1 MRFLLTFL
9 VGLVSF
15 SAMTQ
20 ELNCQV
26 SVVPNPNLDV
36 TTTEQEIFKEL
47 ERTVFEL
54 MNNTAWTKESFE
66 LEEKI
71 NCNIVININS
81 IPGQN
86 RFDGSMQIQS
96 TRPVFNSTYNST
108 IFNFLDEDVQFN
120 FQRNAILNYS
130 PNEFRDNLTSILAFY
145 AFMLIGY
152 DYDTF
157 SLEGGS
163 SYFNKAQDIVVLAQ
177 NAGGSGWRSNERGR
191 NNRYWLVDNQLQQL
205 FKPLRECFYEYHRLG
220 MDKLYDDKNLG
231 RENIYN
237 ALQKLTPVNNAR
249 PASVNIL
256 NFLQAK
262 LSELQNLYVDAE
274 MKDKN
279 NIVNLLKRLD
289 PSNSSK
295 YQEILK

>member
-1 MRFLLTFL
+1 M
-9 VGLVSF
+9 VGGTAV
-15 SAMTQ
+15 AQ

-26 SVVPNPNLDV
+26 SVIPNPNLDV

-66 LEEKI
+66 IEEKI

-81 IPGQN
+81 IPAQN
-86 RFDGSMQIQS
+86 KFEGSMQIQS

-108 IFNFLDEDVQFN
+108 VFNFLDEDLQFN
-120 FQRNAILNYS
+120 FQRNAILNYA
-130 PNEFRDNLTSILAFY
+130 PNEFRDNLTSVLAFY
-145 AFMLIGY
+145 AFMIIGY
-152 DYDTF
+152 DFDTF

-163 SYFNKAQDIVVLAQ
+163 TYFNKAQDIVVLAQ

-191 NNRYWLVDNQLQQL
+191 KNRYWLVDNQLQQL
-205 FKPLRECFYEYHRLG
+205 FKPLRECFYEYHRAGL
-220 MDKLYDDKNLG
+220 DKLYDDKNLA
-231 RENIYN
+231 RENMYN

-249 PASVNIL
+249 PASVNVL

-262 LSELQNLYVDAE
+262 LKELQNLYADAE
-274 MKDKN
+274 AKDKN
-279 NIVNLLKRLD
+279 NIVILLKRLD

-295 YQEILK
+295 YQEIIN

>member
-1 MRFLLTFL
+1 MRFFL
-9 VGLVSF
+9 AFLIMVGGAAV
-15 SAMTQ
+15 AQ

-26 SVVPNPNLDV
+26 SVIPNPNLDV

-81 IPGQN
+81 IPAQN
-86 RFDGSMQIQS
+86 KFEGSMQIQS

-108 IFNFLDEDVQFN
+108 IFNFLDEDLQFN
-120 FQRNAILNYS
+120 FQRNAILNYA
-130 PNEFRDNLTSILAFY
+130 PNEFRDNLTSVLAFY
-145 AFMLIGY
+145 AFMIIGY
-152 DYDTF
+152 DFDTF

-163 SYFNKAQDIVVLAQ
+163 TYFNKAQDIVVLAQ

-191 NNRYWLVDNQLQQL
+191 KNRYWLVDNQLQQL
-205 FKPLRECFYEYHRLG
+205 FKPLRECFYEYHRAGL
-220 MDKLYDDKNLG
+220 DKLYDDKNLA
-231 RENIYN
+231 RENMYN

-249 PASVNIL
+249 PASVNVL

-262 LSELQNLYVDAE
+262 LKELQNLYADAE
-274 MKDKN
+274 AKDKN
-279 NIVNLLKRLD
+279 NIVILLKRLD

-295 YQEILK
+295 YQEIIN

>member
-1 MRFLLTFL
+1 M
-9 VGLVSF
+9 VGGAAV
-15 SAMTQ
+15 AQ

-26 SVVPNPNLDV
+26 SVIPNPNLDV

-66 LEEKI
+66 IEEKI

-81 IPGQN
+81 IPAQN
-86 RFDGSMQIQS
+86 KFEGSMQIQS

-108 IFNFLDEDVQFN
+108 VFNFLDEDLQFN
-120 FQRNAILNYS
+120 FQRNAILNYA
-130 PNEFRDNLTSILAFY
+130 PNEFRDNLTSVLAFY
-145 AFMLIGY
+145 AFMIIGY
-152 DYDTF
+152 DFDTF

-163 SYFNKAQDIVVLAQ
+163 TYFNKAQDIVVLAQ

-191 NNRYWLVDNQLQQL
+191 KNRYWLVDNQLQQL
-205 FKPLRECFYEYHRLG
+205 FKPLRECFYEYHRAGL
-220 MDKLYDDKNLG
+220 DKLYDDKNLA
-231 RENIYN
+231 RENMYN

-249 PASVNIL
+249 PASVNVL

-262 LSELQNLYVDAE
+262 LKELQNLYADAE
-274 MKDKN
+274 AKDKN
-279 NIVNLLKRLD
+279 NIVILLKRLD

-295 YQEILK
+295 YQEIIN

>member
-1 MRFLLTFL
+1 MRFLFALIL
-9 VGLVSF
+9 CSIAYF
-15 SAMTQ
+15 SVAQ

-26 SVVPNPNLDV
+26 SIVPNPNLDV

-47 ERTVFEL
+47 ERTVYEL

-66 LEEKI
+66 MEEKI

-81 IPGQN
+81 IPAQN

-108 IFNFLDEDVQFN
+108 VFNFLDEDVQFA
-120 FQRNAILNYS
+120 FQRNAILNYA

-145 AFMLIGY
+145 AFMILGY
-152 DYDTF
+152 DFDTF
-157 SLEGGS
+157 SPEGGS
-163 SYFNKAQDIVVLAQ
+163 AYFNKAQDIVVLAQ
-177 NAGGSGWRSNERGR
+177 SAGGSGWRSNERGR
-191 NNRYWLVDNQLQQL
+191 KNRYWLVDNQLQQL

-220 MDKLYDDKNLG
+220 LDKLYDDKNTARL
-231 RENIYN
+231 NIYN

-262 LSELQNLYVDAE
+262 LKEIQNLYVDAD

>member
-1 MRFLLTFL
+1 MRFLLSL
-9 VGLVSF
+9 IVGLFGFLSM
-15 SAMTQ
+15 AQ

-66 LEEKI
+66 IEEKI

-86 RFDGSMQIQS
+86 KFEGSMQIQS

-108 IFNFLDEDVQFN
+108 IFNFLDEDLQFS
-120 FQRNAILNYS
+120 FQRNAILNYA

-145 AFMLIGY
+145 AFMIIGY
-152 DYDTF
+152 DFDTF

-163 SYFNKAQDIVVLAQ
+163 TYFNKAQDIVVLAQ

-191 NNRYWLVDNQLQQL
+191 KNRYWLVDNQLQQL

-220 MDKLYDDKNLG
+220 LDELYDDKSLG

-262 LSELQNLYVDAE
+262 LKELQNLYVDAE
-274 MKDKN
+274 IKDKN

-295 YQEILK
+295 YQEILN

>member
-1 MRFLLTFL
+1 MRFFLSLLIM
-9 VGLVSF
+9 VGGTAV
-15 SAMTQ
+15 AQ

-26 SVVPNPNLDV
+26 SVIPNPNLDV

-66 LEEKI
+66 IEEKI

-81 IPGQN
+81 IPAQN
-86 RFDGSMQIQS
+86 KFEGSMQIQS

-108 IFNFLDEDVQFN
+108 IFNFLDEDLQFN
-120 FQRNAILNYS
+120 FQRNAILNYA
-130 PNEFRDNLTSILAFY
+130 PNEFRDNLTSVLAFY
-145 AFMLIGY
+145 AFMIIGY
-152 DYDTF
+152 DFDTF

-163 SYFNKAQDIVVLAQ
+163 TYFNKAQDIVVLAQ

-191 NNRYWLVDNQLQQL
+191 KNRYWLVDNQLQQL
-205 FKPLRECFYEYHRLG
+205 FKPLRECFYEYHRAGL
-220 MDKLYDDKNLG
+220 DKLYDDKNLA
-231 RENIYN
+231 RENMYN

-249 PASVNIL
+249 PASVNVL

-262 LSELQNLYVDAE
+262 LKELQNLYADAE
-274 MKDKN
+274 AKDKN
-279 NIVNLLKRLD
+279 NIVILLKRLD

-295 YQEILK
+295 YQEIIN

>member
-1 MRFLLTFL
+1 MRFFL
-9 VGLVSF
+9 AFLIMVGGAAAV
-15 SAMTQ
+15 AQ

-26 SVVPNPNLDV
+26 SVIPNPNLDV

-66 LEEKI
+66 IEEKI

-81 IPGQN
+81 IPAQN
-86 RFDGSMQIQS
+86 KFEGSMQIQS

-108 IFNFLDEDVQFN
+108 VFNFLDEDLQFN
-120 FQRNAILNYS
+120 FQRNAILNYA
-130 PNEFRDNLTSILAFY
+130 PNEFRDNLTSVLAFY
-145 AFMLIGY
+145 AFMIIGY
-152 DYDTF
+152 DFDTF

-163 SYFNKAQDIVVLAQ
+163 TYFNKAQDIVVLAQ

-191 NNRYWLVDNQLQQL
+191 KNRYWLVDNQLQQL
-205 FKPLRECFYEYHRLG
+205 FKPLRECFYEYHRAGL
-220 MDKLYDDKNLG
+220 DKLYDDKNLA
-231 RENIYN
+231 RENMYN

-249 PASVNIL
+249 PASVNVL

-262 LSELQNLYVDAE
+262 LKELQNLYADAE
-274 MKDKN
+274 AKDKN
-279 NIVNLLKRLD
+279 NIVILLKRLD

-295 YQEILK
+295 YQEIIN

>member
-1 MRFLLTFL
+1 MRLLMAFL
-9 VGLVSF
+9 VCFFGFTGV
-15 SAMTQ
+15 AQ

-66 LEEKI
+66 VEEKI

-86 RFDGSMQIQS
+86 KFEGSMQIQS

-108 IFNFLDEDVQFN
+108 IFNFLDEDVQFA
-120 FQRNAILNYS
+120 FQRNAILNYA

-145 AFMLIGY
+145 AFMMIGY
-152 DYDTF
+152 DFDTF

-163 SYFNKAQDIVVLAQ
+163 TYFNKAQDIVVLAQ

-191 NNRYWLVDNQLQQL
+191 KNRYWLVDNQLQQL

-220 MDKLYDDKNLG
+220 LDKIYDDKNLA
-231 RENIYN
+231 RQNIYS

-249 PASVNIL
+249 PASVNIM

-262 LSELQNLYVDAE
+262 LKELQNLYTDAE

>member
-1 MRFLLTFL
+1 MRFFLSLLIM
-9 VGLVSF
+9 VGGTAV
-15 SAMTQ
+15 AQ

-26 SVVPNPNLDV
+26 SVIPNPNLDV

-66 LEEKI
+66 IEEKI

-81 IPGQN
+81 IPAQN
-86 RFDGSMQIQS
+86 KFEGSMQIQS

-108 IFNFLDEDVQFN
+108 VFNFLDEDLQFN
-120 FQRNAILNYS
+120 FQRNAILNYA
-130 PNEFRDNLTSILAFY
+130 PNEFRDNLTSVLAFY
-145 AFMLIGY
+145 AFMIIGY
-152 DYDTF
+152 DFDTF

-163 SYFNKAQDIVVLAQ
+163 TYFNKAQDIVVLAQ

-191 NNRYWLVDNQLQQL
+191 KNRYWLVDNQLQQL
-205 FKPLRECFYEYHRLG
+205 FKPLRECFYEYHRAGL
-220 MDKLYDDKNLG
+220 DKLYDDKNLA
-231 RENIYN
+231 RENMYK

-249 PASVNIL
+249 PASVNVL

-262 LSELQNLYVDAE
+262 LKELQNLYADAE
-274 MKDKN
+274 AKDKN
-279 NIVNLLKRLD
+279 NIVILLKRLD

-295 YQEILK
+295 YQEIIN

>member
-1 MRFLLTFL
+1 MRFFLSLLIM
-9 VGLVSF
+9 VGGTAV
-15 SAMTQ
+15 AQ

-26 SVVPNPNLDV
+26 SVIPNPNLDV

-66 LEEKI
+66 IEEKI

-81 IPGQN
+81 IPAQN
-86 RFDGSMQIQS
+86 KFEGSMQIQS

-108 IFNFLDEDVQFN
+108 VFNFLDEDLQFN
-120 FQRNAILNYS
+120 FQRNAILNYA
-130 PNEFRDNLTSILAFY
+130 PNEFRDNLTSVLAFY
-145 AFMLIGY
+145 AFMIIGY
-152 DYDTF
+152 DFDTF

-163 SYFNKAQDIVVLAQ
+163 TYFNKAQDIVVLAQ

-191 NNRYWLVDNQLQQL
+191 KNRYWLVDNQLQQL
-205 FKPLRECFYEYHRLG
+205 FKPLRECFYEYHRAGL
-220 MDKLYDDKNLG
+220 DKLYDDKNLA
-231 RENIYN
+231 RENMYN

-249 PASVNIL
+249 PASVNVL

-262 LSELQNLYVDAE
+262 LKELQNLYADAE
-274 MKDKN
+274 AKDKN
-279 NIVNLLKRLD
+279 NIVILLKRLD

-295 YQEILK
+295 YQEIIN

>member
-1 MRFLLTFL
+1 M
-9 VGLVSF
+9 VGGAAV
-15 SAMTQ
+15 AQ

-26 SVVPNPNLDV
+26 SVIPNPNLDV

-81 IPGQN
+81 IPAQN
-86 RFDGSMQIQS
+86 KFEGSMQIQS

-108 IFNFLDEDVQFN
+108 IFNFLDEDLQFN
-120 FQRNAILNYS
+120 FQRNAILNYA
-130 PNEFRDNLTSILAFY
+130 PNEFRDNLTSVLAFY
-145 AFMLIGY
+145 AFMIIGY
-152 DYDTF
+152 DFDTF

-163 SYFNKAQDIVVLAQ
+163 TYFNKAQDIVVLAQ

-191 NNRYWLVDNQLQQL
+191 KNRYWLVDNQLQQL
-205 FKPLRECFYEYHRLG
+205 FKPLRECFYEYHRAGL
-220 MDKLYDDKNLG
+220 DKLYDDKNIA
-231 RENIYN
+231 RENMYN

-249 PASVNIL
+249 PASVNVL

-262 LSELQNLYVDAE
+262 LKELQNLYADAE
-274 MKDKN
+274 AKDKN
-279 NIVNLLKRLD
+279 NIVILLKRLD

-295 YQEILK
+295 YQEIIN

>member
-1 MRFLLTFL
+1 MRFIVAFL
-9 VGLVSF
+9 ICFVGYGAV
-15 SAMTQ
+15 AQ

-54 MNNTAWTKESFE
+54 MNNTAWTKELFE
-66 LEEKI
+66 IEEKI

-86 RFDGSMQIQS
+86 KFEGSMQIQS
-96 TRPVFNSTYNST
+96 TRPVLNSTYNST
-108 IFNFLDEDVQFN
+108 VFNFLDEDLQFS
-120 FQRNAILNYS
+120 FQRNAILNYA
-130 PNEFRDNLTSILAFY
+130 PNEFRDNLTSVLAFY
-145 AFMLIGY
+145 AFMIIGY
-152 DYDTF
+152 DFDTF
-157 SLEGGS
+157 SMEGGS
-163 SYFNKAQDIVVLAQ
+163 AYFNMAQDIVVLAQ

-191 NNRYWLVDNQLQQL
+191 KNRYWLVDNQLQQL
-205 FKPLRECFYEYHRLG
+205 FKPLRECFYDYHRLG
-220 MDKLYDDKNLG
+220 LDKLYDDKNTG
-231 RENIYN
+231 RENVYN

-249 PASVNIL
+249 PASVNVL

-262 LSELQNLYVDAE
+262 LKEIQNLYVDAD

-295 YQEILK
+295 YQEILN

>member
-1 MRFLLTFL
+1 MRCLMTFL
-9 VGLVSF
+9 VCLVSC
-15 SAMTQ
+15 AAITQ

-26 SVVPNPNLDV
+26 SIIPNPNLDV

-47 ERTVFEL
+47 ERTVYEL

-66 LEEKI
+66 MEEKI

-108 IFNFLDEDVQFN
+108 VFNFLDEDIQFN
-120 FQRNAILNYS
+120 FQRNAILNYA

-145 AFMLIGY
+145 AFMIIGY

-163 SYFNKAQDIVVLAQ
+163 AYFNKAQDIVVLAQ

-191 NNRYWLVDNQLQQL
+191 KNRYWLVDNQLQQL

-220 MDKLYDDKNLG
+220 LDNLYDNKNLG

-262 LSELQNLYVDAE
+262 LKELQNLYADAE

>member
-1 MRFLLTFL
+1 MRFFL
-9 VGLVSF
+9 AFLIMVGGAAV
-15 SAMTQ
+15 AQ

-26 SVVPNPNLDV
+26 SVIPNPNLDV

-66 LEEKI
+66 IEEKI

-81 IPGQN
+81 IPAQN
-86 RFDGSMQIQS
+86 KFEGSMQIQS

-108 IFNFLDEDVQFN
+108 VFNFLDEDLQFN
-120 FQRNAILNYS
+120 FQRNAILNYA
-130 PNEFRDNLTSILAFY
+130 PNEFRDNLTSVLAFY
-145 AFMLIGY
+145 AFMIIGY
-152 DYDTF
+152 DFDTF

-163 SYFNKAQDIVVLAQ
+163 PYFNKAQDIVVLAQ

-191 NNRYWLVDNQLQQL
+191 KNRYWLVDNQLQQL
-205 FKPLRECFYEYHRLG
+205 FKPLRECFYEYHRAGL
-220 MDKLYDDKNLG
+220 DKLYDDKNLA
-231 RENIYN
+231 RENMYN

-249 PASVNIL
+249 PASVNVL

-262 LSELQNLYVDAE
+262 LKELQNLYADAE
-274 MKDKN
+274 AKDKN
-279 NIVNLLKRLD
+279 NIVILLKRLD

-295 YQEILK
+295 YQEIIN

>member
-1 MRFLLTFL
+1 MRFFL
-9 VGLVSF
+9 AFLIMVGGAAV
-15 SAMTQ
+15 AQ

-26 SVVPNPNLDV
+26 SVIPNPNLDV

-66 LEEKI
+66 IEEKI

-81 IPGQN
+81 IPAQN
-86 RFDGSMQIQS
+86 KFEGSMQIQS

-108 IFNFLDEDVQFN
+108 VFNFLDEDLQFN
-120 FQRNAILNYS
+120 FQRNAILNYA
-130 PNEFRDNLTSILAFY
+130 PNEFRDNLTSVLALY
-145 AFMLIGY
+145 AFMIIGY
-152 DYDTF
+152 DFDTF

-163 SYFNKAQDIVVLAQ
+163 TYFNKAQDIVVLAQ

-191 NNRYWLVDNQLQQL
+191 KNRYWLVDNQLQQL
-205 FKPLRECFYEYHRLG
+205 FKPLRECFYEYHRAGL
-220 MDKLYDDKNLG
+220 DKLYDDKNLA
-231 RENIYN
+231 RENMYN

-249 PASVNIL
+249 PASVNVL

-262 LSELQNLYVDAE
+262 LKELQNLYADAE
-274 MKDKN
+274 AKDKN
-279 NIVNLLKRLD
+279 NIVILLKRLD

-295 YQEILK
+295 YQEIIN

>member
-1 MRFLLTFL
+1 MRFFL
-9 VGLVSF
+9 AFLIMVGGAAV
-15 SAMTQ
+15 AQ

-26 SVVPNPNLDV
+26 SVIPNPNLDV

-66 LEEKI
+66 IEEKI

-81 IPGQN
+81 IPAQN
-86 RFDGSMQIQS
+86 KFEGSMQIQS

-108 IFNFLDEDVQFN
+108 VFNFLDEDLQFN
-120 FQRNAILNYS
+120 FQRNAILNYA
-130 PNEFRDNLTSILAFY
+130 PNEFRDNLTSVLAFY
-145 AFMLIGY
+145 AFMIIGY
-152 DYDTF
+152 DFDTF

-163 SYFNKAQDIVVLAQ
+163 TYFNKAQDIVVLAQ

-191 NNRYWLVDNQLQQL
+191 KNRYWLVDNQLQQL
-205 FKPLRECFYEYHRLG
+205 FKPLRECFYEYHRAGL
-220 MDKLYDDKNLG
+220 DKLYDDKNLA
-231 RENIYN
+231 RENMYN

-249 PASVNIL
+249 PASVNVL

-262 LSELQNLYVDAE
+262 LKELQNLYADAE
-274 MKDKN
+274 AKDKN
-279 NIVNLLKRLD
+279 NIVILLKRLD

-295 YQEILK
+295 YQEIIN

>member
-1 MRFLLTFL
+1 MRFLMAFL
-9 VGLVSF
+9 VCFVGY
-15 SAMTQ
+15 SAVAQ

-66 LEEKI
+66 VEEKI

-86 RFDGSMQIQS
+86 KFEGSMQIQS

-108 IFNFLDEDVQFN
+108 IFNFLDEDVQFG
-120 FQRNAILNYS
+120 FQRNAILNYA

-145 AFMLIGY
+145 AFMIIGY
-152 DYDTF
+152 DFDTF

-163 SYFNKAQDIVVLAQ
+163 TYFNKAQDIVVLAQ

-191 NNRYWLVDNQLQQL
+191 KNRYWIVDNQLQQL

-220 MDKLYDDKNLG
+220 LDELYNDKNLG
-231 RENIYN
+231 RKNIYN

-249 PASVNIL
+249 PASVNVL

-262 LSELQNLYVDAE
+262 LKELQNLYVDAD

-279 NIVNLLKRLD
+279 DIVNLLKRLD